1 MSKEWQALAE
11 QIADLKRQV
20 AEITAERD
28 HYKTLFQIQQL
39 VLSPPGDPNVH

>member
-11 QIADLKRQV
+11 QIAELKRQV

-28 HYKTLFQIQQL
+28 RYKTLYQIQQL
-39 VLSPPGDPNVH
+39 VLTPPGDENVH